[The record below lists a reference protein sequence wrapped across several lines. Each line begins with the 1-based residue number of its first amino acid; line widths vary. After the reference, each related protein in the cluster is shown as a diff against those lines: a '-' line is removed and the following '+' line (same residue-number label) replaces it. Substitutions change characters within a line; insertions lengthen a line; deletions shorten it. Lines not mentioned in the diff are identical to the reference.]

1 MTEPL
6 SYEIYVLGLL
16 DPSPDGRARYVEAM
30 EHLTGKPSANFEG
43 AFPKASEPAFRSL
56 EPDRARTV
64 AGVLGQAGVFID
76 VRPRHVAPEDAA
88 DDILEKPLFDSL
100 ECPVCGHEHAPGAA
114 ECEQC
119 GLVFA
124 KHEREQVLKMQRER
138 ALEEALTKALQVRE
152 EWLHRAKKYLE
163 SHKFPA
169 DGSDGFERVLVREEV
184 PFLRLAS
191 EEGPILMTSRR
202 MISQREELFHSIP
215 YEMVGD
221 VDFGGGLVTK
231 KNRVRMVLTFHS
243 PLPLTTGEAIKSM
256 TWQLDKESSFFKDVI
271 MDWSFSRNFIC
282 GACGEREL
290 EFRTETNKVRMRC
303 MHCATDH
310 EIDLREAVAVPIIKD
325 VQA

>member
-43 AFPKASEPAFRSL
+43 AFPKASEPAFRGL
-56 EPDRARTV
+56 ERARAREV
-64 AGVLGQAGVFID
+64 ANVLGQGGVFID
-76 VRPRHVAPEDAA
+76 VRPRHVAP
-88 DDILEKPLFDSL
+88 DDTGDDLMEEPDRSSRN
-100 ECPVCGHEHAPGAA
+100 CPACGLEHAPGAV

-124 KHEREQVLKMQRER
+124 KHEREQILKMQREQ

-163 SHKFPA
+163 GRPFPA
-169 DGSDGFERVLVREEV
+169 DGSEGFDRILVREEV
-184 PFLRLAS
+184 PFQRLVS

-202 MISQREELFHSIP
+202 MIAEKEEVFHSIP

-231 KNRVRMVLTFHS
+231 KGRVRMVLTFHS
-243 PLPLTTGEAIKSM
+243 PLPLTTGEAVKSM
-256 TWQLDKESSFFKDVI
+256 TWQLDKESSFYKDVI

-282 GACGEREL
+282 GACGERDL
-290 EFRTETNKVRMRC
+290 QYRTEGNKVRMRC